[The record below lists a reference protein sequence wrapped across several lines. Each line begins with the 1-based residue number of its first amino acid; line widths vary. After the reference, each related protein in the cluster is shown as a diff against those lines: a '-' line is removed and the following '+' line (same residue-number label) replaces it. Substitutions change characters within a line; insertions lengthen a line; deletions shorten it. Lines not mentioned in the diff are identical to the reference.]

1 MLSLPYVLFCSL
13 FASPP
18 PLMDRKVSYFLWRSC
33 RQEMRVA
40 LCTFTQE
47 LVWQRR
53 RKHKWVWQQLSC
65 CHILPMPPFYMAL
78 PTKYLASLSTTTWEH
93 QVSNK
98 KPAEGI
104 LHSSCYQIRP
114 AVLITCSV
122 WPSSSWCWW
131 HHPSLL
137 MSSSHCVRARPDHL
151 NCHHWR
157 ELSTKLLRHS
167 CQDLLS
173 VSMCGSVDFS
183 LAPRLE
189 ERPATSLVQALVHIL
204 SHCLKW
210 SRITLPC

>member
-1 MLSLPYVLFCSL
+1 
-13 FASPP
+13 
-18 PLMDRKVSYFLWRSC
+18 
-33 RQEMRVA
+33 
-40 LCTFTQE
+40 
-47 LVWQRR
+47 
-53 RKHKWVWQQLSC
+53 
-65 CHILPMPPFYMAL
+65 
-78 PTKYLASLSTTTWEH
+78 
-93 QVSNK
+93 
-98 KPAEGI
+98 
-104 LHSSCYQIRP
+104 
-114 AVLITCSV
+114 V

-157 ELSTKLLRHS
+157 ELSTKLLRYS

-189 ERPATSLVQALVHIL
+189 EGPATSLVQALVHIL